1 MLQQQTNDTNTNQD
15 EYNGWRNRETW
26 LINLWINNDPYLQQE
41 LVYIIELED
50 GIYTK
55 VQMLKELVENIAFDH
70 LDEQSGMS
78 SDLINT
84 AIARADLREIV
95 ELNSED

>member
-1 MLQQQTNDTNTNQD
+1 MLQRTQTNNTNQD

-41 LVYIIELED
+41 LVYITELED
-50 GIYTK
+50 GIYLK

>member
-1 MLQQQTNDTNTNQD
+1 MLQQSQTKDINRD
-15 EYNGWRNRETW
+15 EYNGWKNRETW

-41 LVYIIELED
+41 LVYITELED
-50 GIYTK
+50 GIYLK

-70 LDEQSGMS
+70 LDEQSDMS

-95 ELNSED
+95 ELNED